1 MKQNY
6 RKLPVG
12 VENFEEIRKEN
23 FYYVDKTHLIEK
35 LLQDRGKANL
45 FTRPRRFGK
54 SLNMSMLK
62 SFFEVGSDP
71 DIFDGLYIAHNHEL
85 CEEYM
90 GKYPV
95 ISISLKGIDASD
107 FSIARSMA
115 VSVICEEA
123 KRFQFLLDS
132 SELTLID
139 KNDYMKLVQDDMS
152 EQTLRTGLKELSRLL
167 HKHYGKKVIVLIDE
181 YDVPLAKA
189 NEFGFYDQMVDLLR
203 SIFGNVLKT
212 NDHMY
217 FAVLTGCLRVAK
229 ESIFT
234 GLNTFNVDS
243 VIDVDYEEDFGFT
256 DEEVKLLL
264 EYYGQ
269 MEHYNIVK
277 EWYDGYHF
285 GNVDVYC
292 PWDVINY
299 VKSHISDPQM
309 PPRNYWLHTSG
320 NDIIKHFI
328 DDMGKNGQITKTELE
343 DLVNGKSVQKII
355 SQEVTYKEL
364 YDSAENIWSTLFMT
378 GYLTQRGKAEGN
390 LYELVIPNNEIRNII
405 TEHIL
410 TMFKSNIKDDGV
422 MLQNFCNALEN
433 GDAEKVESIFT
444 DYMKKTISVRD
455 TFVKKATKEN
465 FYHGI
470 LLGILGFKS
479 GWRVNSNKE
488 AGDGFSDILIRIDDS
503 DVGIVIEVKYSENGT
518 GDIEC
523 RKAITQIDQKK
534 YVDEFRDNGIG
545 TIWKYG
551 IVCNKKK
558 CRVLVERD

>member
-62 SFFEVGSDP
+62 SFFEIGSDP
-71 DIFDGLYIAHNHEL
+71 DIFDGLYIAHNHEI

-95 ISISLKGIDASD
+95 ISISLKGIDASN

-132 SELTLID
+132 AELTLID

-189 NEFGFYDQMVDLLR
+189 NEFGFYDQIVDLIR

-343 DLVNGKSVQKII
+343 DLVNGKSVQKTI

-390 LYELVIPNNEIRNII
+390 LYELVIPNNEIRSII
-405 TEHIL
+405 IER
-410 TMFKSNIKDDGV
+410 
-422 MLQNFCNALEN
+422 MLMN
-433 GDAEKVESIFT
+433 
-444 DYMKKTISVRD
+444 
-455 TFVKKATKEN
+455 
-465 FYHGI
+465 
-470 LLGILGFKS
+470 
-479 GWRVNSNKE
+479 
-488 AGDGFSDILIRIDDS
+488 
-503 DVGIVIEVKYSENGT
+503 
-518 GDIEC
+518 
-523 RKAITQIDQKK
+523 
-534 YVDEFRDNGIG
+534 
-545 TIWKYG
+545 
-551 IVCNKKK
+551 
-558 CRVLVERD
+558 